1 MQNDENSGGGSGGA
15 PGRPGCLPGAS
26 GDDSWPKIGPTWPHL
41 GPRNGPKIDEKTV
54 PKSIENLNPFRR
66 RFFTDLGRFL
76 KPKWS
81 QVGSKIEAQT
91 DILFEGRFVHGCTF
105 SLRKTYIGVETAD
118 SEVEENRSKTRSKIE
133 RKRGRISRSISID
146 FWSIFRPKKAPKT
159 TRKSTE
165 NGVENRSKI
174 EAEKKSSKT
183 RLCDLLKIAPGRSR
197 PKIFSFGELVGPRD
211 APRGGD

>member
-1 MQNDENSGGGSGGA
+1 MNGFS
-15 PGRPGCLPGAS
+15 PLGAS
-26 GDDSWPKIGPTWPHL
+26 ESGSWPKTAPTWPHL
-41 GPRNGPKIDEKTV
+41 APQNGPKIDEKSA
-54 PKSIENLNPFRR
+54 PKSIENLALLRR

-81 QVGSKIEAQT
+81 QVASKIEART

-105 SLRKTYIGVETAD
+105 SFRKTYIRVETQD

-174 EAEKKSSKT
+174 DRK
-183 RLCDLLKIAPGRSR
+183 R
-197 PKIFSFGELVGPRD
+197 GENR
-211 APRGGD
+211 